1 LRIVSL
7 LSFPCRFLLLGEK
20 WVYEVRIFFF
30 KGNRY
35 KNTIKFYWH
44 DLHFN
49 KIYSSNPPLI
59 KKKKIKRYHNQNN
72 NKKYFDSEVSLR
84 CSGWI
89 FSTTCLISCLILL
102 KTYCVITVKK
112 KTKNHNQNYN
122 KKYFDSE
129 VSLPT
134 FWLKFLD
141 HVPNFLPVIAQK
153 PIVSLSWLDNSTKYG
168 SPILNIWFY

>member
-1 LRIVSL
+1 MSIRGS
-7 LSFPCRFLLLGEK
+7 
-20 WVYEVRIFFF
+20 YFFF

-59 KKKKIKRYHNQNN
+59 KKKKIKRYRNQNN

-141 HVPNFLPVIAQK
+141 HVPNFLPVIA
-153 PIVSLSWLDNSTKYG
+153 
-168 SPILNIWFY
+168 